1 MGSTELLLTA
11 SLRGAVFD
19 VLKAWLS
26 RNRQTTISIRS
37 ANRTIELSGTQSPEE
52 IQNILNSFTS
62 QQEDGNSNQDDD
74 GSILRRRVTVGLP
87 RSDSLASEDINSIP
101 VEAGGLALSMS
112 TEVITTARRR
122 ISLVFKLN
130 VALALALAF
139 ILFGGVTICIG
150 SAIFGHNLWAT
161 VFGGVAVGDL
171 LGIYLFKPIATISA
185 AVVASQRLELVHMRL
200 VAQLAECAKQQN
212 VDKRVACQTAV
223 WDSIQRDLTAMSDKA
238 V

>member
-1 MGSTELLLTA
+1 MGATELLLTV
-11 SLRGAVFD
+11 SLRGAVFGA
-19 VLKAWLS
+19 LKTWLA

-37 ANRTIELSGTQSPEE
+37 GDQTIELSGTQSPEE
-52 IQNILNSFTS
+52 IQTILNGLTFSGENVNDKES
-62 QQEDGNSNQDDD
+62 S
-74 GSILRRRVTVGLP
+74 GSKFRPRLTVGLP
-87 RSDSLASEDINSIP
+87 GGGGPAVEDINTIP

-130 VALALALAF
+130 VALALTLAF
-139 ILFGGVTICIG
+139 ILFGGVATCIG
-150 SAIFGHNLWAT
+150 SAVFGHELWAS

-200 VAQLAECAKQQN
+200 VDQLNECAKEQN
-212 VDKRVACQTAV
+212 ADKRVACQTAV
-223 WDSIQRDLTAMSDKA
+223 WDSIQRDLAAMADNA
-238 V
+238 G